1 VKYSILFSTGDLLN
15 VWIALVAKQSGRK
28 DCHGFF
34 FREHVLQLR
43 IASQEAMKKRLK
55 ESRVWWAI
63 ELARGPVSQI
73 LMCMWPKVA

>member
-34 FREHVLQLR
+34 FEN
-43 IASQEAMKKRLK
+43 
-55 ESRVWWAI
+55 
-63 ELARGPVSQI
+63 
-73 LMCMWPKVA
+73 MCYSSG